1 MINLIDSIKVEFNS
15 EDSFTIFY
23 ITNEIFS
30 NEDEYKVLFKYLD
43 DILFRKYNY
52 VLHGFYDVTIYFYK
66 GIYVL
71 DFELIDDYG
80 RKDFNVTLF
89 LNSMILYEFEDL
101 NLITKDKIYYE
112 DKFYTEIDNMIDDIR
127 LFEYGRIIYGKSVD
141 KILKNGIL
149 LT

>member
-43 DILFRKYNY
+43 DVLFRKYNY
-52 VLHGFYDVTIYFYK
+52 ALHGFYDVTIYSYK

-127 LFEYGRIIYGKSVD
+127 LFEYGRIIYGKDVN